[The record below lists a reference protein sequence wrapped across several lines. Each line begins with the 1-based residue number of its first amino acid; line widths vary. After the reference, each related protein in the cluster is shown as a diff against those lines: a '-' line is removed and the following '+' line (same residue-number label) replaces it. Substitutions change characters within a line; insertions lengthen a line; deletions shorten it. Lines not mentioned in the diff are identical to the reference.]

1 MGLLS
6 LEKSLNVGM
15 SRSRWRDERGG
26 GWGLVA
32 SVIFKIIATL
42 LRKAGWV
49 RFPHSPAIL
58 ASFACVALGTASVTV
73 RAQQVDSTRAGIGAQ
88 PIVRKTLGSAD
99 TVPRPPLSPRRA
111 FLTSLVLPG
120 YAQNIFGRDKA
131 AMIFTIVEIGSL
143 GMARKAAQDLAE
155 AKSLAHDSVV
165 ATYKIDPST
174 GLAVVDP
181 KTNLPVPDTWIA
193 SRFTPDRIKARR
205 THYEDWIA
213 AIVFNHLFSGAD
225 AYVAA
230 NLWDF
235 KANVGT
241 VADTHSITV
250 YASLRLR

>member
-1 MGLLS
+1 
-6 LEKSLNVGM
+6 M
-15 SRSRWRDERGG
+15 SRSRWCDARGG

-58 ASFACVALGTASVTV
+58 AALACVAVSGVSVTA
-73 RAQQVDSTRAGIGAQ
+73 RAQQIDSTRVGIAAQ
-88 PIVRKTLGSAD
+88 PTVRKTLAAPD
-99 TVPRPPLSPRRA
+99 TTSRPPMSPRRA

-165 ATYKIDPST
+165 ATYKMDPTT

-181 KTNLPVPDTWIA
+181 KTNLPIPDSWIA
-193 SRFTPDRIKARR
+193 SRFTPDRIKPRR

-213 AIVFNHLFSGAD
+213 AIIFNHLFSGAD

-235 KANVGT
+235 NANVGT
-241 VADTHSITV
+241 VADTRSVTV